1 MINRLIEILF
11 NEEKVLKEL
20 LCVLEKQHKMIIK
33 KDVFGMEG
41 VVTEIQE
48 KNKLVAEWEV
58 ERRKAIGNKSIKE
71 VILISKNIELDTAYR
86 SIQKT
91 LNAIKLQKETN
102 EILIKQGISYTN
114 KLLNIIN
121 PKREVNV
128 YNSYGAI
135 RR

>member
-58 ERRKAIGNKSIKE
+58 ERRKAIANKSIKE
-71 VILISKNIELDTAYR
+71 VILISKSIELDTAFR

>member
-1 MINRLIEILF
+1 MINRLTEILF
-11 NEEKVLKEL
+11 NEEKMLKEL
-20 LCVLEKQHKMIIK
+20 LSVLEKQHKMIIN
-33 KDVFGMEG
+33 KDIFGMEG
-41 VVTEIQE
+41 IVEEIQE

-58 ERRKAIGNKSIKE
+58 ERRKTIGNKSIKE
-71 VILISKNIELDTAYR
+71 VVYNSKSIELDTAYR
-86 SIQKT
+86 SIQRT
-91 LNAIKLQKETN
+91 LNEIKLQKETN

>member
-71 VILISKNIELDTAYR
+71 VILISKSIELDTEYR

>member
-71 VILISKNIELDTAYR
+71 VILISKSIELDTAYR

>member
-1 MINRLIEILF
+1 MINRLIEILS

-20 LCVLEKQHKMIIK
+20 LSVLEKQHKMIIK

-41 VVTEIQE
+41 IVTEIQE

-58 ERRKAIGNKSIKE
+58 ERRKLIGNKSIKE
-71 VILISKNIELDTAYR
+71 IVLNSNNNEIDDVFRK
-86 SIQKT
+86 IQRT
-91 LNAIKLQKETN
+91 LNEIKLQKETN

>member
-71 VILISKNIELDTAYR
+71 VILISKSIELDTAY
-86 SIQKT
+86 
-91 LNAIKLQKETN
+91 
-102 EILIKQGISYTN
+102 
-114 KLLNIIN
+114 
-121 PKREVNV
+121 
-128 YNSYGAI
+128 
-135 RR
+135 

>member
-20 LCVLEKQHKMIIK
+20 LSVLEKQHKMIIK

-41 VVTEIQE
+41 VVTEIKE

-71 VILISKNIELDTAYR
+71 VILISKSIELDTAYR